1 MFSSLEDH
9 CRQNI
14 YATVVFVRQVRLS
27 LKCIYK
33 LFVFQHFTSYIKTKE
48 EGSVGEDLP
57 GLVINHHLHGED
69 ALAPALDLPG
79 EALHLVPVQH
89 AGLDPGQHHALVHL
103 NSAKYYY

>member
-14 YATVVFVRQVRLS
+14 YATVVFVRLVRLS
-27 LKCIYK
+27 SKCIYK

-57 GLVINHHLHGED
+57 GL
-69 ALAPALDLPG
+69 ALDH
-79 EALHLVPVQH
+79 ELHDVLGLLQLVKLVQ
-89 AGLDPGQHHALVHL
+89 LDLAHQHSAEDECLDVHL
-103 NSAKYYY
+103 GLLLNLLS